1 MKRRKFIKQGMV
13 ATTGLLVTPNLI
25 VANTPQKITSKKKNY
40 MTYEIII
47 IGGGPAGMSAA
58 LVLGRSRIKTLVLN
72 TENPRNL
79 VTTHSHG
86 FLTQDGKHPSE
97 IFKVAKEQLNKYP
110 SVSYQKEKAINV
122 KRDNNS
128 FTVKTENN
136 TFKAKRVVIAT
147 GHRDNIS
154 SIGIDGLIEV
164 YGKSVY
170 PCPFC
175 DGFEMADKKLA
186 VIGDAMMAPMF
197 SKTISH
203 WSNDVI
209 VFTNGEKIIDMA
221 LKSNLE
227 QNGIQ
232 IVDKKIKQLIS
243 NKGQLTGIMLEDN
256 SIIEREG
263 GFLPDTKSIESTD
276 FAKNLKIPTEIGHF
290 GMEFYKVDE
299 NKETE
304 IKGFYIIGDAR
315 TGWSGVASSVAEGS
329 EVAQAIT
336 HQIIEE
342 KWK

>member
-1 MKRRKFIKQGMV
+1 M
-13 ATTGLLVTPNLI
+13 
-25 VANTPQKITSKKKNY
+25 S
-40 MTYEIII
+40 YEVII

-72 TENPRNL
+72 TESPRNNI
-79 VTTHSHG
+79 TTHSHG

-97 IFKVAKEQLNKYP
+97 IFRIAKQQLTKYT
-110 SVSYQKEKAINV
+110 SVDYKKEKAVSV
-122 KRDNNS
+122 KD
-128 FTVKTENN
+128 ENN
-136 TFKAKRVVIAT
+136 HFSVETEHEIYSAKRVIVAT
-147 GHRDNIS
+147 GHKDNITE
-154 SIGIDGLIEV
+154 IGIEGLTDV

-186 VIGDAMMAPMF
+186 VIGDAIMAPMF

-203 WSNDVI
+203 WSKDVI
-209 VFTNGEKIIDMA
+209 VFTNGEKIEDKE
-221 LKSNLE
+221 LLSNLIKK
-227 QNGIQ
+227 GIQ
-232 IVDKKIKQLIS
+232 IVEKKIKKLIS
-243 NKGQLTGIMLEDN
+243 IKGQLTGVELIDN
-256 SIIEREG
+256 TIIEREG
-263 GFLPDTKSIESTD
+263 GFLPDTKSTESTD
-276 FAKNLKIPTEIGHF
+276 FVKKMNVSTEIGHF

-329 EVAQAIT
+329 EVAAAIT

-342 KWK
+342 NW

>member
-1 MKRRKFIKQGMV
+1 M
-13 ATTGLLVTPNLI
+13 
-25 VANTPQKITSKKKNY
+25 S
-40 MTYEIII
+40 YEVII

-72 TENPRNL
+72 TESPRNNI
-79 VTTHSHG
+79 TTHSHG

-97 IFKVAKEQLNKYP
+97 IFRIAKQQLTKYT
-110 SVSYQKEKAINV
+110 SVDYKKEKAVSV
-122 KRDNNS
+122 KDENNLFS
-128 FTVKTENN
+128 VKTEHEIYS
-136 TFKAKRVVIAT
+136 AKRVIVAT
-147 GHRDNIS
+147 GHKDNIAE
-154 SIGIDGLIEV
+154 IGIEGLTDV

-186 VIGDAMMAPMF
+186 VIGDAIMAPMF

-203 WSNDVI
+203 WSKDVI
-209 VFTNGEKIIDMA
+209 VFTNGEKVEDKE
-221 LKSNLE
+221 LLSNLIKK
-227 QNGIQ
+227 GIQ
-232 IVDKKIKQLIS
+232 IVEKKIKKLIS
-243 NKGQLTGIMLEDN
+243 IKGQLTGVELIDN
-256 SIIEREG
+256 TIIEREG
-263 GFLPDTKSIESTD
+263 GFLPDTKSTESTD
-276 FAKNLKIPTEIGHF
+276 FVKKMNVSTEIGHF

-329 EVAQAIT
+329 EVAAAIT

-342 KWK
+342 NW

>member
-1 MKRRKFIKQGMV
+1 M
-13 ATTGLLVTPNLI
+13 
-25 VANTPQKITSKKKNY
+25 NY
-40 MTYEIII
+40 EVII

-72 TENPRNL
+72 TESPRNNI
-79 VTTHSHG
+79 TTHSHG

-97 IFKVAKEQLNKYP
+97 IFRIAKQQLTKYT
-110 SVSYQKEKAINV
+110 SVDYKKEKAVSV
-122 KRDNNS
+122 KD
-128 FTVKTENN
+128 ENN
-136 TFKAKRVVIAT
+136 HFSVETEHEIYSAKRVIVAT
-147 GHRDNIS
+147 GHKDNIAE
-154 SIGIDGLIEV
+154 IGIEGLTDV

-186 VIGDAMMAPMF
+186 VIGDAIMAPMF

-203 WSNDVI
+203 WSKDVI
-209 VFTNGEKIIDMA
+209 VFTNGEKVEDKE
-221 LKSNLE
+221 LFSNLIKK
-227 QNGIQ
+227 GMQ
-232 IVDKKIKQLIS
+232 IVEKKIKKLIS
-243 NKGQLTGIMLEDN
+243 IKGQLTGVELIDN
-256 SIIEREG
+256 TIIEREG
-263 GFLPDTKSIESTD
+263 GFLPDTKSTESTD
-276 FAKNLKIPTEIGHF
+276 FVKKMNVSTEIGHF

-329 EVAQAIT
+329 EVAAAIT

-342 KWK
+342 NW